1 MPKRAINPAGLPP
14 PPKFSRGVEVSGSG
28 RTVYIAGAAPLNPDG
43 SVAGVDDMQ
52 AQAAA
57 CYGKIAQIVEEAGG
71 SMDDIVFLTM
81 YVTDLSRLDE
91 VQPVRDQYFKG
102 PVFPAMSG
110 FEVSALAGS
119 DWLIEVDGV
128 AYIEG

>member
-14 PPKFSRGVEVSGSG
+14 PPKFSRGVEVSGAG

-43 SVAGVDDMQ
+43 SVAGVGDMQ

-71 SMDDIVFLTM
+71 TMDDIVFVTM

-91 VQPVRDQYFKG
+91 VQPVRDQHFKG
-102 PVFPAMSG
+102 PVYPAMSG
-110 FEVSALAGS
+110 FEVSALADS